1 MPKAWA
7 IVAALGLVLAQE
19 VKVVRVGLQAGGTF
33 SWAVYAMERYG
44 ITREL
49 GLKVE
54 ARTYATKQAT
64 ELALRAGEVQVVVDD
79 FIGVVL
85 ARQAGLPVRAVYPF
99 SLLTGGVLVKADSP
113 IRNVADLKGKRIGA
127 ASLDDKSLL
136 LLRVLAVARYGFDP
150 QRDSRILAAAPSL
163 MAELLNRGELDAALP
178 YWHFIARLVA
188 TGQYRELISNAQ
200 MLKELGLPTDLPLLL
215 VVAREDVDSEALR
228 HFLQGLK
235 EAQERMRADEAFWSE
250 LLEKGLY
257 ALPDRT
263 LLPSVRQRW
272 AQGLPTRWDAG
283 VVVGLTSLVQKLVQV
298 AGAEV
303 VGVKRLDPRAFALTV
318 AP

>member
-1 MPKAWA
+1 
-7 IVAALGLVLAQE
+7 
-19 VKVVRVGLQAGGTF
+19 
-33 SWAVYAMERYG
+33 
-44 ITREL
+44 
-49 GLKVE
+49 
-54 ARTYATKQAT
+54 
-64 ELALRAGEVQVVVDD
+64 
-79 FIGVVL
+79 
-85 ARQAGLPVRAVYPF
+85 
-99 SLLTGGVLVKADSP
+99 
-113 IRNVADLKGKRIGA
+113 
-127 ASLDDKSLL
+127 
-136 LLRVLAVARYGFDP
+136 
-150 QRDSRILAAAPSL
+150 